1 MANLDD
7 FLIFV
12 KVAQFE
18 SISRAARSLGMP
30 ISTVSRRLSVLESNL
45 GVSLLRRTTRRV
57 TLTAQGREY
66 FNQCGEPLG
75 PSPSHARKP
84 VVALIFPKSARE
96 DPSHLDRLQVLGA
109 FEPELGGDSQPYRG
123 TPLGREGLPIEIK
136 CQDRLWV
143 QCAGHVDAGRI
154 PIETSEAHKGCA
166 KVCSDPLKKC
176 SQRHPAP
183 APDLAPALDADVASD
198 LLDLRQ
204 RAQRR
209 DCPGSLF

>member
-1 MANLDD
+1 ML
-7 FLIFV
+7 L
-12 KVAQFE
+12 
-18 SISRAARSLGMP
+18 SRPRRASVHLG
-30 ISTVSRRLSVLESNL
+30 
-45 GVSLLRRTTRRV
+45 
-57 TLTAQGREY
+57 GR
-66 FNQCGEPLG
+66 CGPRHRPLEPLQHLSRSYNF
-75 PSPSHARKP
+75 SPFAHLSSNARKP
-84 VVALIFPKSARE
+84 VVALIFPKSAGE
-96 DPSHLDRLQVLGA
+96 NPSHLDRLQVLGA

-136 CQDRLWV
+136 CQDRLWL

-176 SQRHPAP
+176 SQWHPAP
-183 APDLAPALDADVASD
+183 APDLAPALDADMASD

-204 RAQRR
+204 HAQRR

>member
-1 MANLDD
+1 MG
-7 FLIFV
+7 FLLLSGCV
-12 KVAQFE
+12 DGNDSLSVLA
-18 SISRAARSLGMP
+18 RDVCGRNDAAIPAATSLSP
-30 ISTVSRRLSVLESNL
+30 SRRLMWPSELPAGAVATSISFIQ
-45 GVSLLRRTTRRV
+45 VFPVRAPVITRPKTSRSLD
-57 TLTAQGREY
+57 
-66 FNQCGEPLG
+66 
-75 PSPSHARKP
+75 
-84 VVALIFPKSARE
+84 FPKIRRGKSESPR
-96 DPSHLDRLQVLGA
+96 SLQVLGA

-154 PIETSEAHKGCA
+154 PIEASEAHKGCA

-204 RAQRR
+204 PAQRR